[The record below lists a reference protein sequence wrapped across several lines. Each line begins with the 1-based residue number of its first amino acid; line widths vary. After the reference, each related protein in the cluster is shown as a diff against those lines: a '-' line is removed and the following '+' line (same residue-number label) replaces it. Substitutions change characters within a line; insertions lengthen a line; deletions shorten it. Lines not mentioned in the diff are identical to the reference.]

1 MDETSRKILRL
12 LQKEPGLT
20 VAEIGARV
28 GLSHT
33 PCWRRIK
40 EMEKLGVIRDRVIRI
55 DPRKVGFDVS
65 VFCFVRLKQ
74 HDEQTL
80 LDFEKAVRDMPE
92 VVQCYSMTGDHDY
105 VLRVLT
111 SSVRQYEE
119 ILKKALLRL
128 PGVGFVNSSFAL
140 DELNNT
146 LEVPL

>member
-1 MDETSRKILRL
+1 VDETSRRILRL
-12 LQKEPGLT
+12 LQDEPELT
-20 VAEIGARV
+20 VAEIGERV

-40 EMEKLGVIRDRVIRI
+40 EMERQGVIRGRI
-55 DPRKVGFDVS
+55 VLVDPKRVGFEVS

-74 HDEQTL
+74 HDEETL
-80 LDFEKAVRDMPE
+80 LDFEKAVKAMPE
-92 VVQCYSMTGDHDY
+92 VVQCYSMTGEHDY

-119 ILKKALLRL
+119 ILKKALLKL

-140 DELNNT
+140 DELKNT
-146 LEVPL
+146 HRLPL

>member
-1 MDETSRKILRL
+1 MDETSRRILRL
-12 LQKEPGLT
+12 LQDEPELT
-20 VAEIGARV
+20 VAEIGERV

-40 EMEKLGVIRDRVIRI
+40 EMERQGVIRGRI
-55 DPRKVGFDVS
+55 MLVDPKQVGFDVS

-74 HDEQTL
+74 HDEETL
-80 LDFEKAVRDMPE
+80 VEFEKAVKAMPE
-92 VVQCYSMTGDHDY
+92 VVQCYSMTGEHDY

-119 ILKKALLRL
+119 ILKKALLKL

-140 DELNNT
+140 DELKNT
-146 LEVPL
+146 HRLPL

>member
-40 EMEKLGVIRDRVIRI
+40 EMEKLGVIRDRVVRI

-92 VVQCYSMTGDHDY
+92 VVQCDSMTGDHD
-105 VLRVLT
+105 
-111 SSVRQYEE
+111 
-119 ILKKALLRL
+119 
-128 PGVGFVNSSFAL
+128 
-140 DELNNT
+140 
-146 LEVPL
+146 

>member
-1 MDETSRKILRL
+1 MDETSRRILRL
-12 LQKEPGLT
+12 LQDEPELT
-20 VAEIGARV
+20 VAEIGERV

-40 EMEKLGVIRDRVIRI
+40 EMERQGVIRGRI
-55 DPRKVGFDVS
+55 VLVDPKQVGFDVS

-74 HDEQTL
+74 HDEETL
-80 LDFEKAVRDMPE
+80 VEFEKAVKAMPE
-92 VVQCYSMTGDHDY
+92 VVQCYSMTGEYDY

-119 ILKKALLRL
+119 ILKKALLKL

-140 DELNNT
+140 DELKNT
-146 LEVPL
+146 HRLPL